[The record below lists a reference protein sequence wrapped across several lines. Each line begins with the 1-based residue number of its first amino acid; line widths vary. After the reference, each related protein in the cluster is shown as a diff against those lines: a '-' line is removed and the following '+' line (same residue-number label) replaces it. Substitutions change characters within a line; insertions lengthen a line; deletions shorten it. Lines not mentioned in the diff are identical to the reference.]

1 MPMNNRLMRPGSTFT
16 PRSVPGLWAWWDASD
31 DATITTDSGVAA
43 WADKSGNGRT
53 ASQSVANNRPTRT
66 ATINGR
72 SVLTFNGTS
81 HSLDFTGAA
90 RTVETMFAVCQMR
103 DAAADAANQNRYGT
117 VLGAASS
124 SRGLLLRSQYVNDN
138 ALYDV
143 AFNGF
148 TAGTNRIVRNIAW
161 AGSIGDVPLA
171 VYSLVRNGTSG
182 MEGFINRTSLGTA
195 TTSDSQTLDRI
206 GRSAASTSFWI
217 GEIAEILIYSRAVN
231 AAERVAITNWMMR
244 RWAVPDRTYLLS

>member
-1 MPMNNRLMRPGSTFT
+1 MSRWQRLAFQAKQFD
-16 PRSVPGLWAWWDASD
+16 PRTIAGLWAWWDASD
-31 DATITTDSGVAA
+31 SATITTDSGVSA

-72 SVLTFNGTS
+72 SVLTFNGAS

-103 DAAADAANQNRYGT
+103 DAAADAANQSRYGT
-117 VLGAASS
+117 ILGAASS
-124 SRGLLLRSQYVNDN
+124 SRGLLVRNQYANNNVQFD
-138 ALYDV
+138 A

-148 TAGTNRIVRNIAW
+148 TIGTNRVVRNIAW
-161 AGSIGDVPLA
+161 TGSNGDVPLA
-171 VYSLVRNGTSG
+171 VYSMVRNGTSG
-182 MEGFINRTSLGTA
+182 MEGFINRASLGTA
-195 TTSDSQTLDRI
+195 PTSESQTLDRI
-206 GRSAASTSFWI
+206 GRSAASASFFI

-231 AAERVAITNWMMR
+231 AAERVAITNWMMH
-244 RWAVPDRTYLLS
+244 RWAVPDRVYTLS